1 MASGEREYL
10 GLRYLIVADILRK
23 RVLAGEYQ
31 PGERMPRQHELAK
44 ELNVSFITLKQA
56 LDILERE
63 GYVVRKVGQGT
74 YASLPEEHKPIAL
87 VVDDDQSIRRFFIRV
102 LSRNDWEGVAVESG
116 QLALEKLNEQQFD
129 LIFLDLVLAGKNRA
143 DTFRQIRSVFPE
155 STVVIITAYPDSALM
170 SEVLRIGPFAVMSK
184 PISMDDLIAVLT
196 PVANAVKREGVVR
209 PKTWTPS

>member
-56 LDILERE
+56 LDILEGE

-74 YASLPEEHKPIAL
+74 YASLPEEHKPVAL
-87 VVDDDQSIRRFFIRV
+87 VVDDDLSIRRFFLRV
-102 LSRNDWEGVAVESG
+102 LARNDWEGTAVESG
-116 QLALEKLNEQQFD
+116 QVALEKLNEQQFD
-129 LIFLDLVLAGKNRA
+129 LIFLDLVLAGMNGA
-143 DTFRQIRSVFPE
+143 DTFRQIRTLYPE
-155 STVVIITAYPDSALM
+155 STVVIITGYPDSALM
-170 SEVLRIGPFAVMSK
+170 SEVLQIGPFAVMSK
-184 PISMDDLIAVLT
+184 PISMDDLNAVLT
-196 PVANAVKREGVVR
+196 PVANSLKRQTVAR
-209 PKTWTPS
+209 PRAWTPS